1 MSPLIRAEFRKAGQE
16 ERNWRYWCT
25 SFYMGDGL
33 LLSNDIISIILSNLQ
48 ADAIHASHSWRPFH
62 FYDAPTSNRRWML
75 AVFEVVF

>member
-48 ADAIHASHSWRPFH
+48 GDAIHASHS
-62 FYDAPTSNRRWML
+62 
-75 AVFEVVF
+75 